1 MMALQ
6 GAAGLG
12 GVVLSDGLHP
22 PKEITRLMEK
32 AELPVILASG
42 DCYQIASRVHSMTV
56 KTLPS
61 DYPKIARIQE
71 EIGSRLDVKRIL
83 EKLGSG

>member
-1 MMALQ
+1 
-6 GAAGLG
+6 
-12 GVVLSDGLHP
+12 
-22 PKEITRLMEK
+22 
-32 AELPVILASG
+32 VILASG